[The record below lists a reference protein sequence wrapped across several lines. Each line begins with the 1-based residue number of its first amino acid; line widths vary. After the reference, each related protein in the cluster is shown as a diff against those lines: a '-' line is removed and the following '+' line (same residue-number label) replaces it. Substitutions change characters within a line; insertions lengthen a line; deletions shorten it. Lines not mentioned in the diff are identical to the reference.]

1 MSESDLSEKFVT
13 AMRRAYAELAGETRG
28 RRPGGTTRPTRVA
41 IARQVL
47 AGGGTQEAAAR
58 AAGYSSSAGLRR
70 ALRCEAGKES
80 AA

>member
-1 MSESDLSEKFVT
+1 MSDLSEKFVDSIW
-13 AMRRAYAELAGETRG
+13 RAYAELAGETRG
-28 RRPGGTTRPTRVA
+28 RRPGGSTRPTRVA

-70 ALRCEAGKES
+70 ALRNEAGRD
-80 AA
+80 A